1 MDERGMTGFLSMR
14 DIFSQP
20 RLDFYSFNSG
30 VLLFPCE
37 STFGAFYQL
46 FSLTLFRPPVPRRGA
61 VVSEGATVASSFQGS
76 EDVDKAWRMV
86 MMPPKTRERSV
97 SLNANVEW
105 VHGAGTSIDE
115 QDKKC
120 FVFPQISSRIVFALD
135 RIFALTTSRSL
146 LSTPPQ
152 LSGRSMLL

>member
-1 MDERGMTGFLSMR
+1 MTGFLSMR
-14 DIFSQP
+14 EIFSQP
-20 RLDFYSFNSG
+20 PLDFYSFNSG

-37 STFGAFYQL
+37 STSGAFYY
-46 FSLTLFRPPVPRRGA
+46 FPPVSCRGA

-120 FVFPQISSRIVFALD
+120 FVFPQISSRIVFAPD

>member
-1 MDERGMTGFLSMR
+1 MTGFLSMR
-14 DIFSQP
+14 DIFLSHHWI
-20 RLDFYSFNSG
+20 
-30 VLLFPCE
+30 
-37 STFGAFYQL
+37 STLSTLVCFCSPVKAL
-46 FSLTLFRPPVPRRGA
+46 PELSTLFRPPVSCRGA
-61 VVSEGATVASSFQGS
+61 VVSEGATVASSFRGS
-76 EDVDKAWRMV
+76 EDVEKAWRMV

-105 VHGAGTSIDE
+105 VNGAVTSIDE